1 MLGTI
6 ANLLLRMISDV
17 FPEHLVFVADRHV
30 FKLGADPLPRKMLW
44 QIFKGNTYI
53 LLKQSAN
60 LNPHYPD

>member
-1 MLGTI
+1 
-6 ANLLLRMISDV
+6 MISDV
-17 FPEHLVFVADRHV
+17 FPEHLVFGADRHV